1 MRFRQI
7 RVKKPDENAQNCH
20 HFGVEYH
27 HSTAQCVPKRAPG
40 TTELR
45 VFTFH
50 YTRGPSDIV
59 RATMNEPNIGHIIEA
74 DARRDAIHVAV
85 APMTALRRMQPG
97 EHLANGI
104 VDPFLKEPVEAGQRY
119 WLFLYPKTVTALRH
133 VWTHPAFGD
142 ET

>member
-1 MRFRQI
+1 
-7 RVKKPDENAQNCH
+7 
-20 HFGVEYH
+20 
-27 HSTAQCVPKRAPG
+27 
-40 TTELR
+40 
-45 VFTFH
+45 
-50 YTRGPSDIV
+50 
-59 RATMNEPNIGHIIEA
+59 MNEPNIGHIIEA